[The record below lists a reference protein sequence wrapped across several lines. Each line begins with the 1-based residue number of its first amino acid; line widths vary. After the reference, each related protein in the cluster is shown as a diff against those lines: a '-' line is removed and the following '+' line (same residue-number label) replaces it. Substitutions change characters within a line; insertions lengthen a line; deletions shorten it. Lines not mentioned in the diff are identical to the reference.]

1 MSCGVI
7 GISSGTAKTL
17 WDGHEGPRTPLLCQ
31 TSCVTQRQ
39 SMGGCGGAGGG
50 GGGDQAGLSEKA
62 PQTFMTSLS
71 FSKVHGISHQIIAFH
86 NLITIFCHFARLHV
100 RTHKDACPSVVFKG
114 CVHVTQLLRRSRS
127 NSFLLGRHILLDW
140 NTGDPRI
147 LRFRHAGSVTLRSV
161 L

>member
-1 MSCGVI
+1 MGRPKHC
-7 GISSGTAKTL
+7 GTAMKVPERPFSARPVAL
-17 WDGHEGPRTPLLCQ
+17 LKDRVWEG
-31 TSCVTQRQ
+31 V
-39 SMGGCGGAGGG
+39 GGGRGG